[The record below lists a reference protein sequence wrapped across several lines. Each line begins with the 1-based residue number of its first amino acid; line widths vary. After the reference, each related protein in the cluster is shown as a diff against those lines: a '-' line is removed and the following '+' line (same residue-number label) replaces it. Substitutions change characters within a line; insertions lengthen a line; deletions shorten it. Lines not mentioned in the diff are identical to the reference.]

1 MEEGKQKET
10 YKRGEKKTRHAR
22 RKHFRRQSQNNLEIK
37 KNNHTI
43 TRDKNKNYLYVRL
56 RLNIIAI

>member
-37 KNNHTI
+37 KTTTLLPRVKIKTI
-43 TRDKNKNYLYVRL
+43 PTCD
-56 RLNIIAI
+56 

>member
-10 YKRGEKKTRHAR
+10 YKRGKKKRHAR

-37 KNNHTI
+37 KNHHTI
-43 TRDKNKNYLYVRL
+43 AEDKNKNYPYVRL

>member
-22 RKHFRRQSQNNLEIK
+22 GKHFRRQIQNNLEIK
-37 KNNHTI
+37 KTTTLLPEIKTKTI
-43 TRDKNKNYLYVRL
+43 FTCD
-56 RLNIIAI
+56 

>member
-22 RKHFRRQSQNNLEIK
+22 GKHFRRQIQNNLEIK
-37 KNNHTI
+37 KNHHTI
-43 TRDKNKNYLYVRL
+43 AGDKNKNYLYVRL
-56 RLNIIAI
+56 RLNIIVI